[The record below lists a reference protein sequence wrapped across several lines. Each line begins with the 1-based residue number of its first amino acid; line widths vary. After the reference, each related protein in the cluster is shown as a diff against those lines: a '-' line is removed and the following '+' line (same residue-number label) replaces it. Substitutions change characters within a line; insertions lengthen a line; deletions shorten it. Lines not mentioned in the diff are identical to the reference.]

1 MIRHTVLALVTIGM
15 LTSCVS
21 KKRYDEMVVE
31 QQQINQQKDS
41 LVADVLAATQMV
53 TEINADLAR
62 VRGLGVSPVASGERP
77 VTGRAEERAVLL
89 GKIRELISRLEAADV
104 QIEEQRKRVN
114 ALSGERRQLLSQLD
128 AFQRTIEEL
137 RASAVEQESIMAQQR
152 EQIQVLTS
160 RVDTLQTQTEELTMA
175 REALTDTLTQVTDEA
190 NTVYYAVGTEDE
202 LVERGILVK
211 EGSKFLVFGSKTL
224 QPARELRPELFQ
236 KLDKRTDLVLTVPEP
251 TKEYKIV
258 TRQSVQYLASTVTS
272 SGKVK
277 GDLQVSS
284 PAFWDGG
291 KFLILVR
298 D

>member
-1 MIRHTVLALVTIGM
+1 MIRHTVLAFVAIGM

-62 VRGLGVSPVASGERP
+62 VRGLGVSPVSSGERP

-104 QIEEQRKRVN
+104 QVEEQRKRIN
-114 ALSGERRQLLSQLD
+114 ALSGERRQLLAQLD

-137 RASAVEQESIMAQQR
+137 RAAAVEQETVMASQR

-160 RVDTLQTQTEELTMA
+160 RVDTLQTKTEELTVA

-190 NTVYYAVGTEDE
+190 NTVYYAVGTADE
-202 LVERGILVK
+202 LIERGILVK

-224 QPARELRPELFQ
+224 QPARDLRPELFQ
-236 KLDKRTDLVLTVPEP
+236 KLDKRTDVVLTVPEP

-272 SGKVK
+272 KGKVK
-277 GDLQVSS
+277 GDLQVAS